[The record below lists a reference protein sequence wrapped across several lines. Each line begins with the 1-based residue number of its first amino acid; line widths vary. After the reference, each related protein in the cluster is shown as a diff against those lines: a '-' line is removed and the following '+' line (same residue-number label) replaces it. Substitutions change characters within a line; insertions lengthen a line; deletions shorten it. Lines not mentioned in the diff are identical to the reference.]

1 MTTQD
6 AIGSA
11 AHRLMRLRNPHR
23 DLAQAMHNLLQ
34 ARTETPLADLP
45 VVTTSELVA
54 LLEEED
60 DHQTALAYHPP
71 LPVREPDWI
80 DRAMSRSIRFFEA
93 PLNTPARRRL
103 AGATLRRNCPA

>member
-6 AIGSA
+6 AIDRA
-11 AHRLMRLRNPHR
+11 ARRLMQLRNPHR
-23 DLAQAMHNLLQ
+23 VLATAMHRLVER
-34 ARTETPLADLP
+34 RTDDPLADIP

-54 LLEEED
+54 LLDED
-60 DHQTALAYHPP
+60 EHEPALAYHPP

-80 DRAMSRSIRFFEA
+80 DQAMAASVRMLEH

-103 AGATLRRNCPA
+103 ASAAFRRTP